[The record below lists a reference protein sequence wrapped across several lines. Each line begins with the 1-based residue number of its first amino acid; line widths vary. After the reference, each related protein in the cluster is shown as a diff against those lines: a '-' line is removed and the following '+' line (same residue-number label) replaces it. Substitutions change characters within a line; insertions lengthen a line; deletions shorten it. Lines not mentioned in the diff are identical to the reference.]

1 MGVIN
6 EVGATQELRLALAL
20 GHHGMS
26 LLRVDVAS
34 TCFRCKGFYTF

>member
-6 EVGATQELRLALAL
+6 EDGATQELRLALAL

-26 LLRVDVAS
+26 PLHIDVAGMCPCS
-34 TCFRCKGFYTF
+34 K